1 MSDTTALLLAD
12 LEALERETAEFA
24 DTLDGEYQSIRAEL
38 NQEFSEI
45 DKDIEGIAAFIES
58 DTALEH
64 AAE

>member
-1 MSDTTALLLAD
+1 MSDATALLLAD

-24 DTLDGEYQSIRAEL
+24 DTLDREYQSIRAEL

-45 DKDIEGIAAFIES
+45 DKGIGDIAAFIES
-58 DTALEH
+58 DAALEQ